1 MHADPLGRR
10 TWEALTFVQHLLY
23 VRLLL
28 GGGFSRLSDPAA
40 SRLPPPPDSALLW
53 LLLSPGSCSRQLLG
67 DMAPAHPLL
76 NLQGALLPPA
86 ACCDDS
92 SFATAWFPMMI
103 VVCVASEPLP
113 PVSCLRPLLSPA
125 LRPSSP
131 LAAETP
137 QALSSMAAPLPCGS
151 LAFWLLPPCSLGR
164 LLIPPHPASHS
175 RWLPNPH
182 TLCRPSPAVP
192 WLLLTRAPAA
202 LLLLPVGASHLFW
215 AVLRLENHYERRE
228 EERSEMC

>member
-1 MHADPLGRR
+1 MSGGSGGLGASCMRTPRR
-10 TWEALTFVQHLLY
+10 GGRGGANLCPAPALCQAPAGW
-23 VRLLL
+23 R
-28 GGGFSRLSDPAA
+28 FSRLLDPSA
-40 SRLPPPPDSALLW
+40 SRLPPPPDSAVLW
-53 LLLSPGSCSRQLLG
+53 LLLSPGSCSRQLRG
-67 DMAPAHPLL
+67 DMAPAHALL
-76 NLQGALLPPA
+76 NLHGAPLPPA

-92 SFATAWFPMMI
+92 SFAAVWFPMMI
-103 VVCVASEPLP
+103 VASEPLP
-113 PVSCLRPLLSPA
+113 PGSCLRPLLSPA

-164 LLIPPHPASHS
+164 LLIPPHPASRS

-192 WLLLTRAPAA
+192 WLLPTRAPPVASAGGCLSPA
-202 LLLLPVGASHLFW
+202 LGSSAS
-215 AVLRLENHYERRE
+215 
-228 EERSEMC
+228 

>member
-1 MHADPLGRR
+1 MRTPWGGGRGGANLCPAP
-10 TWEALTFVQHLLY
+10 ALCQAPAGW
-23 VRLLL
+23 RLLC
-28 GGGFSRLSDPAA
+28 LSDPAA

-53 LLLSPGSCSRQLLG
+53 LLLSPGSCSRQLRG

-76 NLQGALLPPA
+76 NLHGAALPPA

-92 SFATAWFPMMI
+92 SFAAAWFPMMI

-113 PVSCLRPLLSPA
+113 PDSCLRPLLSPA

-164 LLIPPHPASHS
+164 LLILPHPASRS
-175 RWLPNPH
+175 GFRTH
-182 TLCRPSPAVP
+182 TRSAA
-192 WLLLTRAPAA
+192 RA
-202 LLLLPVGASHLFW
+202 LLSGGF
-215 AVLRLENHYERRE
+215 
-228 EERSEMC
+228 C